1 MGVGVVG
8 LLIVGHGGGHSSKE
22 EVVPSYVVLVFFV
35 LSKFLG
41 KSKAWGGFASAPGID
56 VGENEVAK
64 FGLRLFV
71 VEPQEQFGAF
81 R

>member
-1 MGVGVVG
+1 M
-8 LLIVGHGGGHSSKE
+8 
-22 EVVPSYVVLVFFV
+22 PSDVILVFFD
-35 LSKFLG
+35 LSEFLG
-41 KSKAWGGFASAPGID
+41 ESKARGGFASTPGID

-81 R
+81 S